1 MTGTVVRRSLA
12 AATVLALPL
21 ALAAC
26 AGGPPTVSPSGRDG
40 LTVPTPS
47 PDPADFVA
55 GVDNPWFPL
64 APGTVR
70 TYRVTGA
77 GEARTETVTVTDRS
91 RVVAGVRCVV
101 VHDVTRSAAGKP
113 LTGTWEWFAQDTGG
127 NVWLFGEHTT
137 AARGAGPAP
146 GDSGE
151 AGSWEA
157 GVDGAQAGLMME
169 ATPRLGDGYEQ
180 EHLAGVAEDRAEI
193 LSLSAVRDVP
203 FGAFHH
209 LVQTEDTTPLVPS
222 LVRRSYYAR
231 GVGLVAEETVAGGSE
246 VVELTGLARG

>member
-12 AATVLALPL
+12 AAAVLALPL
-21 ALAAC
+21 VLGAC
-26 AGGPPTVSPSGRDG
+26 AGGPPTVSPSGMDG

-55 GVDNPWFPL
+55 DVDNPWFPL

-70 TYRVTGA
+70 TYRVTDVGQV
-77 GEARTETVTVTDRS
+77 RTETVTVTDRT

-101 VHDVTRSAAGKP
+101 VHDVTRAASGRR
-113 LTGTWEWFAQDTGG
+113 LEDTWDWYAQDTAG
-127 NVWLFGEHTT
+127 NVWFFGEDTT
-137 AARGAGPAP
+137 AHPGLPRAGRP
-146 GDSGE
+146 DTT
-151 AGSWEA
+151 GSWEA
-157 GVDGAQAGLMME
+157 GVDGAQAGLVME

-180 EHLAGVAEDRAEI
+180 EHRAGVAEDRSEI
-193 LSLSAVRDVP
+193 LSLTAVRDVP
-203 FGAFHH
+203 LGAYHH

-231 GVGLVAEETVAGGSE
+231 GVGLVAVETIAGGSE
-246 VVELTGLARG
+246 VVELTGLTHGA